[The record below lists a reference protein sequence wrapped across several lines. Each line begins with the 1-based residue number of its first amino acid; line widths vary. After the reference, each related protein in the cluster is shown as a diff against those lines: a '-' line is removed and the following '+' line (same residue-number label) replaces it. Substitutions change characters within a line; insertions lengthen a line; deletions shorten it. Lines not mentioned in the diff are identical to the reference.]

1 MGKEW
6 KHRPNV
12 DHHIF
17 GELYNMWL
25 DSNKDELLE
34 VIQKTTQDRWDFL
47 KEDKEKRVVGDGFR
61 EKMVDEAIKIYYF
74 KFINKNTRIE
84 D

>member
-1 MGKEW
+1 MEKEW

-17 GELYNMWL
+17 GEIYNKWL

-34 VIQKTTQDRWDFL
+34 VIQKTTQDRWDYL

-61 EKMVDEAIKIYYF
+61 ENMVDEAIKIYYF
-74 KFINKNTRIE
+74 KFINKNNRIE